1 MKKILV
7 IGDRCTDRFIYGEC
21 KRLCPEAPVPV
32 FTPTSIVENGGMAEN
47 VANNLKALTKDYEI
61 ITQFQPNLI
70 TKTRYVDV
78 KTNHMFLR
86 VDEGETSTIHP
97 AVLSEQIKSIIKEA
111 EAVIISDYNKGF
123 ITLDVINYIAE
134 NAKKTF
140 VDSKKKLPVTLIE
153 KLTFLK
159 MNESEYESYENSL
172 AKVSDRVIITLG
184 SKGAKYKETLYPTP
198 TPKETI
204 DVSGA
209 GDTFLAA
216 FVYWFLETTVESA
229 CIHYANEMAAKV
241 VARKGVVT
249 P

>member
-7 IGDRCTDRFIYGEC
+7 IGDRCTDRFVYGEC

-32 FTPTSIVENGGMAEN
+32 FTPTYTVENGGMAEN
-47 VANNLKALTKDYEI
+47 VARNLQAIAKEYQVI
-61 ITQFQPNLI
+61 IEFQSNLI

-78 KTNHMFLR
+78 KSNHMFLR
-86 VDEGETSTIHP
+86 VDEEKKVEPLI
-97 AVLSEQIKSIIKEA
+97 LSENIKRSIKES

-123 ITLDVINYIAE
+123 INLDIINYVAE
-134 NAKKTF
+134 NAKMTF
-140 VDSKKKLPVTLIE
+140 VDSKKKLPVSLIE
-153 KLTFLK
+153 KLTFIK

-172 AKVSDRVIITLG
+172 VKVLDKVIITLG
-184 SKGAKYKETLYPTP
+184 SKGAKYRETLYPTP
-198 TPKETI
+198 CPKETI

-216 FVYWFLETTVESA
+216 FAYFYLETRTESA
-229 CIHYANEMAAKV
+229 SIRYANEMSAKV
-241 VARKGVVT
+241 VSKKGVVT